1 MGEWWSVLIVVR
13 TLQGKDGEPVFLFV
27 DGHSSRWPLRA
38 LRHLQDHNVFCIVLP
53 SHTTIWSQPNDAGA
67 NASFKWVVGDVV
79 NELGL
84 STEVHKSDA
93 ALNRR
98 ASNPAPTLSSC
109 ADC

>member
-53 SHTTIWSQPNDAGA
+53 SHTTIWSQPNDAAA
-67 NASFKWVVGDVV
+67 NV
-79 NELGL
+79 
-84 STEVHKSDA
+84 A
-93 ALNRR
+93 ATTGGSRGQQRWRR
-98 ASNPAPTLSSC
+98 GRRQQ
-109 ADC
+109 